1 MNESQNKLD
10 MEINP
15 LSGELQLINDLEMG
29 FTVRNVVKAPFYVL
43 DGYTRMYPNM
53 AVPENITIE
62 VRDGGELIIP

>member
-1 MNESQNKLD
+1 MNSQNRLTI
-10 MEINP
+10 EINP
-15 LSGELQLINDLEMG
+15 VTSEPQLINDLEMG

-53 AVPENITIE
+53 AVPEGITIE